1 MARSCCEKHRAA
13 LRDMNAWEE
22 KQALEKCREKY
33 FLKNS
38 KYFITARNYKP
49 FLRCFGIVGDFSITS
64 RFQGSWYCYH
74 HVRWVV
80 LPLRYQC
87 LAHTRLSV
95 DGNSGYEWNYELH
108 SERRS
113 EGVSGT

>member
-1 MARSCCEKHRAA
+1 MKNTAA
-13 LRDMNAWEE
+13 LREMDAQEE
-22 KQALEKCREKY
+22 KQAPEKCGEKY

-49 FLRCFGIVGDFSITS
+49 FLQCFGIVGNFSITS
-64 RFQGSWYCYH
+64 HFQGSWYRYH
-74 HVRWVV
+74 RVRWVV

-87 LAHTRLSV
+87 LAHNWSSIN
-95 DGNSGYEWNYELH
+95 GNSGYEWNYELH
-108 SERRS
+108 SERRD